1 MRWIMENLTTIIVL
15 GVIAVGLY
23 VWVMRKKYAESFKD
37 EMARTQA
44 ERQARREEAERLRNK
59 DS

>member
-1 MRWIMENLTTIIVL
+1 MTENLTAIIVL

-37 EMARTQA
+37 EMARSQA
-44 ERQARREEAERLRNK
+44 ERRARHEEAERLRNK

>member
-1 MRWIMENLTTIIVL
+1 MRWITENLTTIIVL

-23 VWVMRKKYAESFKD
+23 AWVMRKRYAESFNN
-37 EMARTQA
+37 ERARIEA
-44 ERQARREEAERLRNK
+44 EKRARREAAERLRNK